1 MRRNS
6 HGGISRLDRKSGAAH
21 ASVQVPISCR
31 HCEHPHC
38 MKDCP
43 VDAIHR
49 ALSGEVFIDDSC
61 IGCGNC
67 ETNCPHDAIQMAP
80 NQTRKLS
87 LLSWV
92 LLGLGPGPE
101 RELSESEKKSAK
113 EQSGYKAVKC
123 DGCMN
128 LKGGPACVRACPTG
142 AAIRIGPERFP
153 ELIMKR

>member
-1 MRRNS
+1 
-6 HGGISRLDRKSGAAH
+6 KSGAGY

-49 ALSGEVFIDDSC
+49 ARSGEVFIDDSC

-67 ETNCPHDAIQMAP
+67 ETNCPYDAIHMAP
-80 NQTRKLS
+80 KQRRSGS
-87 LLSWV
+87 LLSW
-92 LLGLGPGPE
+92 LLMGLGPAPGEE
-101 RELSESEKKSAK
+101 RSEQEKKKAK
-113 EQSGYKAVKC
+113 DESGSVAVKC
-123 DGCMN
+123 DGCMD